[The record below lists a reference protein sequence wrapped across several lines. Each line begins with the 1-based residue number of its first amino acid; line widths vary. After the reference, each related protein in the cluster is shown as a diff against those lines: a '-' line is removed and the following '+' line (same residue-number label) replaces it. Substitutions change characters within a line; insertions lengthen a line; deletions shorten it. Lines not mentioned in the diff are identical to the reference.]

1 MCENESIDFSLDNE
15 NLEELVENISSKHSF
30 KGSVEFDTSN
40 DLKFGFHQVANPK

>member
-40 DLKFGFHQVANPK
+40 DLKFGYNHLTNSK